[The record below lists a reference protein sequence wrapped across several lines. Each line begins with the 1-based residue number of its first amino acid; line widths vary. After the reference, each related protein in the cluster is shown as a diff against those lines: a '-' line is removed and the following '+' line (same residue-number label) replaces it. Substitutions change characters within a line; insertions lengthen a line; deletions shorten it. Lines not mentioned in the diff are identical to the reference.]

1 MRKAKKLLQFAFYKK
16 HFEKNQEKY
25 HPKRKKLK
33 MKILV
38 FSDSHG
44 NDIYMRKAIKMHPDA
59 EAIIFLGD
67 GTSDFLALP
76 SSNSAKLYVRGNC
89 DWHPSHSN
97 IPLIDSITL
106 NGKKIVFLHG
116 HTHGAKSGMDTIYA
130 LGKDMSADIVLFGHT
145 HVAAEHYDDGI
156 YYLNPGSIGGVSAPP
171 TFGII
176 TLREN
181 GILLSHGKF

>member
-1 MRKAKKLLQFAFYKK
+1 
-16 HFEKNQEKY
+16 
-25 HPKRKKLK
+25 

-44 NDIYMRKAIKMHPDA
+44 NDFYIQKAVKMHPDA
-59 EAIIFLGD
+59 EVLIFLGD
-67 GTSDFLALP
+67 GIADFISLP
-76 SSNSAKLYVRGNC
+76 VGNSAKLYVRGNC
-89 DWHPSHSN
+89 DWQPSYSN

-116 HTHGAKSGMDTIYA
+116 HTHGAKGGMGTLKSLA
-130 LGKDMSADIVLFGHT
+130 ADMSADILLFGHT
-145 HVAAEHYDDGI
+145 HEAIEHYDDEI
-156 YYLNPGSIGGVSAPP
+156 YYMNPGSIGGVSAPP

-181 GILLSHGKF
+181 GILISHGKF